1 MGALHK
7 GHLSLIKK
15 KKKKKKRKKKRFK
28 TLVSVFINPK
38 QFERKQ
44 DFKRYPK
51 NLRKDIQILKK
62 EKIDYL
68 FIPKFKDIF
77 SFKCQNKVFE

>member
-15 KKKKKKRKKKRFK
+15 AKKKRFK

-44 DFKRYPK
+44 DFKDTQK
-51 NLRKDIQILKK
+51 IL
-62 EKIDYL
+62 EKI
-68 FIPKFKDIF
+68 FKY
-77 SFKCQNKVFE
+77 